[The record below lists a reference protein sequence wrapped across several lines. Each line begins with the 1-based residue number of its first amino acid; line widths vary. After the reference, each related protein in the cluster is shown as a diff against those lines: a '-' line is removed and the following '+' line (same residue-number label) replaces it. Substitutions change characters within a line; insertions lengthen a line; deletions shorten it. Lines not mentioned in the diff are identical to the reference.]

1 MVTLCKCHY
10 NFLSSSER
18 CSAVSYEKFR
28 PRGDSGGEGRRESRG
43 RRELNYFVELHST
56 AAELEGEK
64 VIDKVV
70 PLHLAAAALRCA
82 ARRFYPGKGFSS
94 VGEKTAALEQTSFF

>member
-1 MVTLCKCHY
+1 MSLQFFVL
-10 NFLSSSER
+10 ER
-18 CSAVSYEKFR
+18 EMQCGFIRKIPTS
-28 PRGDSGGEGRRESRG
+28 GDSGGEGRRESRG

-82 ARRFYPGKGFSS
+82 VRRFYPGKGFSS
-94 VGEKTAALEQTSFF
+94 VGGKTAALEQTSFF